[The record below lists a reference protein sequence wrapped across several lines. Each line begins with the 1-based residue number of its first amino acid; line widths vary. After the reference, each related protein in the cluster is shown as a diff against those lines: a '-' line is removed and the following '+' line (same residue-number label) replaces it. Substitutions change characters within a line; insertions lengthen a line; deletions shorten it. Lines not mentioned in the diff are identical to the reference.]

1 VTAAAERRDGISTTA
16 ERRPARHVCPA
27 CAGAGTFAGRASRSA
42 GYRAERRPANRSRV
56 NSCPHPLG
64 ATMST
69 RTIAIIALAIAVALV
84 VILFVL

>member
-1 VTAAAERRDGISTTA
+1 
-16 ERRPARHVCPA
+16 VCR
-27 CAGAGTFAGRASRSA
+27 GGTFAGRASRSA

-56 NSCPHPLG
+56 DSCPHPLG